1 LRPILFVIPISS
13 TSPDVA
19 DLPAAA
25 VGDVQASA
33 GPDITTGTYVV
44 AVRALCEFTAKVG
57 DLDLRFTPSPTAQE
71 GIAGHR
77 TVASRRSP
85 DYRAEVSLSGQFH
98 ALTVRGRADGYDAAL
113 NQLEEVKTYRGD
125 LDAMPANH
133 RQLHWAQAKIY
144 GWLICQQLQLSE
156 VNLALVYFNIISE
169 QETVLRESFRATALQ
184 GFFEDQCSIF
194 LKWAQQEM
202 AHRAERNRLLTDL
215 KFPHAGFRTGQRVL
229 AETVYKAVSTGRCL
243 MAQAPTGIGKT
254 IGTVF
259 PMLKAAPTQQL
270 DKVFFLTAKTPGRK
284 LALDALSVIGKSA
297 PELTLRV
304 LELVARDKSCE
315 HLDKACNG
323 DSCPLAKGFYD
334 RLPAARAEAL
344 IKPWLNQAGTREVA
358 LRHQVCPYYLGQEL
372 ARWADVVIGDY
383 NYYFDLSALLFGL
396 SQFNQWR
403 VAVLVDEAHNM
414 VERTRSMYSASLDQQ
429 SLNVVRQ
436 HAPEPLKKP
445 LQRLHREWNALH
457 KEQVAPY
464 QAYAGLPSRFLLAL
478 SQCVTAFGD
487 YFNDQPH
494 AANGELQSFYFEAI
508 QFGKI
513 AEVFDE
519 QFIFDISK
527 RELGG
532 KKAFSRLCLRNVV
545 PAGFVR
551 PRLTAAR
558 STVMFSAT
566 LNPRRYYTDLLGLPD
581 TTAWVDVESPFTRAQ
596 LDVHIVS
603 RISTRYVHRQASLA
617 PIVALMAEQF
627 RARPGNYLAF
637 FSSFDYLQQVVE
649 LMQRNHPELPIW
661 QQSRGMAETER
672 QAFLERFTHSSQGI
686 GFAVLGGAFGEGID
700 LPGARLIGAFIA
712 TLGLAQINPINEQL
726 KQRMNQLFGDGYDYT
741 YLYPGLQ
748 KVVQA
753 AGRVIRGQD
762 DQGVVML
769 IDDRFA
775 ERKVQQ
781 LLPHWW
787 AL

>member
-1 LRPILFVIPISS
+1 VIPISS

-33 GPDITTGTYVV
+33 GPDLTSGTYVV

-184 GFFEDQCSIF
+184 GFFEDHCGIF
-194 LKWAQQEM
+194 LTWAQQEM

-372 ARWADVVIGDY
+372 ARWADVAIGDY

-464 QAYAGLPSRFLLAL
+464 QAYPGLPSRFLLAL

-545 PAGFVR
+545 PAGFVG

-649 LMQRNHPELPIW
+649 LMQRSHPELPIW

>member
-13 TSPDVA
+13 TSPDAA

-156 VNLALVYFNIISE
+156 VNLAVVYFNIISE
-169 QETVLRESFRATALQ
+169 QETVLRESFHATALQ
-184 GFFEDQCSIF
+184 GFFEDQCGIF
-194 LKWAQQEM
+194 LTWAQQEM

-464 QAYAGLPSRFLLAL
+464 QAYPGLPSRFLLAL

-637 FSSFDYLQQVVE
+637 FSSFDYLQQVVD
-649 LMQRNHPELPIW
+649 LMQRSHPELPIW
-661 QQSRGMAETER
+661 QQSRGMAEPER

-726 KQRMNQLFGDGYDYT
+726 KQRMSQLFGDGYDYT

>member
-1 LRPILFVIPISS
+1 VIPISS

-33 GPDITTGTYVV
+33 GPDLTSGTYVV

-184 GFFEDQCSIF
+184 GFFEDQCAIF
-194 LKWAQQEM
+194 LTWAEQEM

-464 QAYAGLPSRFLLAL
+464 QAYPGLPSRFLLAL

-649 LMQRNHPELPIW
+649 LMQRSHPELPIW

-726 KQRMNQLFGDGYDYT
+726 KKRMNQLFGDGYDYT